1 MEGANSDDRHDPG
14 IMKSFLSH
22 PSAPAWLGWLDP
34 RRYLAAAIGWSV
46 LAVVALASVVAGQLA
61 ASDAGQAARAD
72 HQRLVG
78 QFARQVQHGLDMG
91 LRLRLAVLQVTAGQM
106 AVAGD
111 LGAGA
116 LRRHLAA
123 LRSQFPEFAWLAAA
137 DAQGRVLAEAGTAQG
152 EGSLASPHGLAAR
165 RAAPFLGDVPGSP
178 GPRGRLLEAV
188 VPIEGGEQLAGQLD
202 WAWLDRQCGDLLA
215 GLGAQSPTELLL
227 VAADGRVLSGP
238 PAWLG
243 RSAQDADLTEGGR
256 FVVGRQAPPDAAQG
270 AGAWT
275 VVVRQPADAAL
286 QGVERLRRTVLFTV
300 LLAGLL
306 MAFSAPLLTRWLTRR
321 LNALAVQAQQIREG
335 RRSDIEVPRGQ
346 DEAGRI
352 GAAMAALIA
361 QLQAEKAALA
371 ALNAEL
377 DHRVA
382 ERTARIQ
389 RMSEEARHA
398 AVTRERL
405 RLARDLHDTL
415 AHSLMAL
422 LQQIRLVRKLRGR
435 MAPEEL
441 AAELGRAEEV
451 AAAGLADARAAITQ
465 MRHGTVREKG
475 LSAALRDLLAR
486 FGERTGLA
494 TEFSFAGA
502 AADLADERAETIY
515 RIAEE
520 ALRNVERHA
529 QARSVKLALGQE
541 GADGTRAVLSVR
553 DDGLGFDPQ
562 LPRSGHYGL
571 VGIREQAAL
580 IDATLAIDSRPGAG
594 TELRLGF
601 AP

>member
-14 IMKSFLSH
+14 IMKSFSH
-22 PSAPAWLGWLDP
+22 LAAAWLGWLDP

-116 LRRHLAA
+116 LRLHLAA

-227 VAADGRVLSGP
+227 IAADGRVLSGP

-256 FVVGRQAPPDAAQG
+256 FVVGRQAPADAAQG

-321 LNALAVQAQQIREG
+321 LNALAVQAQQIRDG

-529 QARSVKLALGQE
+529 QARSVKLALGEE
-541 GADGTRAVLSVR
+541 GAEGTRAVLSVR

-594 TELRLGF
+594 TELRLDF